1 MARPTKEE
9 IAEWEARMSEPEGTD
24 DDMVII
30 ELPDGTKVHRQYS
43 KVSAYLKK
51 RGLDFDEVEI
61 EPEENG
67 NADDALSKD
76 EAKAKLS
83 GKYFGKKTT

>member
-9 IAEWEARMSEPEGTD
+9 IAEWEARMNEPEVPD

-61 EPEENG
+61 EPEET
-67 NADDALSKD
+67 ADDATALD
-76 EAKAKLS
+76 GTEAKAKLS
-83 GKYFGKKTT
+83 GKYFGKPKT